1 MRYPPACYQMLAS
14 IAQHLPHVRPA
25 QQRGLALWVWGT
37 VLAQSSCQT
46 AVLAALGALGRRA
59 TVRHYLREWLY
70 DGADKA
76 APCRTQVDVEPCFAS
91 LLRWIVTWWQGK
103 SLALALDATTCAD
116 RATVL
121 ALSVLYRSSAIP
133 VAWRMLQGNQPGP
146 WLPAILELLTL
157 VHPAVPPT
165 LTTLVLADRGL
176 WSPRL
181 WQAIRAAGWHPLLRL
196 QRTCIVQPDG
206 GGRQA
211 AWQLVPAP
219 GHAWVG
225 VAWLFADPAR
235 RMRATVLV
243 VWDTAQREPWVLVTD
258 LAPGEIGVCWYGLRV
273 WVELGF
279 RALKSVGWQWQRTR
293 RTDPA
298 RVARHWLVLAVAM
311 LWTLA
316 YGTRAEDAAAQGVP
330 PARLRHPPPLTRGR
344 PREVS
349 VFRRGW
355 GWLHRHLSHG
365 WLWRRLWLL
374 PEPWAPTPPH
384 IVVMSHAP
392 T

>member
-1 MRYPPACYQMLAS
+1 MRYPPACYQMLAT
-14 IAQHLPHVRPA
+14 IAQHLPHLRPA

-37 VLAQSSCQT
+37 VLAQSACQSS
-46 AVLAALGALGRRA
+46 VLAALGPLGRRA
-59 TVRHYLREWLY
+59 TARQYLREWLY
-70 DGADKA
+70 DGPDKA

-91 LLRWIVTWWQGK
+91 LLRWIVTWWQGQG
-103 SLALALDATTCAD
+103 LALALDVTTCAD

-133 VAWRMLQGNQPGP
+133 VAWQTLQGNQPGP

-157 VHPAVPPT
+157 VQPAVPPT

-196 QRTCIVQPDG
+196 QRRCIVQPYGDG
-206 GGRQA
+206 RRVA
-211 AWQLVPAP
+211 SQLVPAA

-225 VAWLFADPAR
+225 RARLFADPAR

-243 VWDTAQREPWVLVTD
+243 VWENGQDEPWVLATD
-258 LAPGEIGVCWYGLRV
+258 LAPDEVGVCWYGLRV

-279 RALKSVGWQWQRTR
+279 RALKSVGWNWDRTR

-311 LWTLA
+311 LWVQA
-316 YGTRAEDAAAQGVP
+316 YGTRVEDAAAHGVP
-330 PARLRHPPPLTRGR
+330 PARLRHPPPRAPTR
-344 PREVS
+344 PRAAS
-349 VFRRGW
+349 VFRNGW
-355 GWLHRHLSHG
+355 AWLQRHLNHG

-374 PEPWAPTPPH
+374 PEPWPSTPPH
-384 IVVMSHAP
+384 IEVISHAP